1 LSPTI
6 FDLHPD
12 ALQTCFLI
20 LKMLAAHHPVKQ
32 TRRIQECC
40 PTIRRIQVCE
50 TRIAL
55 MIAALGKVA
64 TKVADNISAFKVV
77 GQSHKRSDELALRTL
92 AILSDSLLTE

>member
-1 LSPTI
+1 
-6 FDLHPD
+6 
-12 ALQTCFLI
+12 
-20 LKMLAAHHPVKQ
+20 
-32 TRRIQECC
+32 
-40 PTIRRIQVCE
+40 
-50 TRIAL
+50 